1 MAKDNQKKVEVEEI
15 PSNPMASTMRVDKSE
30 DEEPQPK
37 EQMDVG
43 AYKKMLENN
52 TSVLKKEY
60 EQLDYLVKLAKLRI
74 EYKQLLEAQK

>member
-1 MAKDNQKKVEVEEI
+1 MANDNQKKVEVEEVPTSPI
-15 PSNPMASTMRVDKSE
+15 ESTMRVDT
-30 DEEPQPK
+30 DEEPKPK

-43 AYKKMLENN
+43 AYKKMLDNN

-74 EYKQLLEAQK
+74 EYKQLLEA

>member
-1 MAKDNQKKVEVEEI
+1 MANDNQKKVEVEEVPTSPI
-15 PSNPMASTMRVDKSE
+15 ESTMRVDK
-30 DEEPQPK
+30 DDEPQPK